1 MSPSSVVLT
10 FPAYG
15 ILQKLSD
22 RMVLNHGIGSQT
34 QKDFLRI
41 ITQSQ
46 VCAKL
51 AENGITRKMDYQFV
65 ATYVTSAREDWLS
78 FETQE
83 TITYKLQYA
92 LRQGLGGVGL
102 MSLNEDDFM
111 DVCKQGKFPLL
122 ETIARGNCGVSI
134 FS

>member
-1 MSPSSVVLT
+1 MS
-10 FPAYG
+10 
-15 ILQKLSD
+15 
-22 RMVLNHGIGSQT
+22 LNHGIGSPT
-34 QKDFLRI
+34 QKDFLKI
-41 ITQSQ
+41 ISQ
-46 VCAKL
+46 NQICAKL
-51 AENGITRKMDYQFV
+51 MEPGISRKMDYQFV
-65 ATYVTSAREDWLS
+65 ATYVTSAREEWLS

-102 MSLNEDDFM
+102 MSLNEDDFL

-122 ETIARGNCGVSI
+122 ETITRGKCGVTL